1 MKTTHIKGSTVLKP
15 LKALA
20 LTSILALGLSTSAMA
35 GNILIT
41 GHDTDDHNASNYMN
55 WGLTYL
61 LTGNGSVV
69 PAAPTNKI
77 GFIGNSSPSLASYL
91 GNYNNFQF
99 YDLDVASWTNAFSDS
114 NDVLVI
120 GSGLDFIT
128 NAGSTTLNAAA
139 AQFTTY
145 FNAGGSLFVNTEQGM
160 GSSFYGFIPGF
171 GTTTNA
177 ALPGCSSGA
186 PACMQATAAG
196 ALVGLTNALINEA
209 SVTHTRF
216 PNVDPAFQALE
227 FYYNNNAGPFDA
239 ITIALRGG
247 TIGGGGFQTCG
258 TTGQPNCPVSEPT
271 VLPLLGIGLL
281 GMMAA
286 TFRRKKNKA

>member
-1 MKTTHIKGSTVLKP
+1 MKKFISKSLAAT
-15 LKALA
+15 ALM
-20 LTSILALGLSTSAMA
+20 LAMSTSAIA

-61 LTGNGSVV
+61 LTGNGSSV

-77 GFIGNSSPSLASYL
+77 GYLGNSNPGLASYL

-99 YDLDVASWTNAFSDS
+99 YDLGLASWTNAFSDG

-120 GSGLDFIT
+120 GSGFDFVT
-128 NAGSTTLNAAA
+128 NAGSAAMNAAA

-160 GSSFYGFIPGF
+160 GASFYGFIPGF

-177 ALPGCSSGA
+177 PLPGCTSGA
-186 PACMQATAAG
+186 PACMQATATG
-196 ALVGLTNALINEA
+196 ALVGMTNALINEA
-209 SVTHTRF
+209 NITHTRF
-216 PNVDPAFQALE
+216 PSLDPAFQSLE
-227 FYYNNNAGPFDA
+227 FYYNNGAGPTDA

-247 TIGGGGFQTCG
+247 TIGPGPGGGFQGCG
-258 TTGQPNCPVSEPT
+258 AAGQPNCPVPEPT

-281 GMMAA
+281 GMVAA
-286 TFRRKKNKA
+286 MRRKKA

>member
-1 MKTTHIKGSTVLKP
+1 MKKFISNSLAAT
-15 LKALA
+15 A
-20 LTSILALGLSTSAMA
+20 LTFAMSTSAMA

-69 PAAPTNKI
+69 PAAPTSKI
-77 GFIGNSSPSLASYL
+77 GYIGNSSANLASYL

-99 YDLDVASWTNAFSDS
+99 YDLDVATWTNAFSDG

-120 GSGLDFIT
+120 GSGFDFISA
-128 NAGSTTLNAAA
+128 AGSATMNAAA

-145 FNAGGSLFVNTEQGM
+145 FNSGGSLFVNTEQGL
-160 GSSFYGFIPGF
+160 GASFYGFIPGF

-177 ALPGCSSGA
+177 PLPGCSSGA

-196 ALVGLTNALINEA
+196 ALVGMTNALINEA
-209 SVTHTRF
+209 SITHTRF
-216 PNVDPAFQALE
+216 PSVDPAFQALE
-227 FYYNNNAGPFDA
+227 FYYNNNQGPFDA

-258 TTGQPNCPVSEPT
+258 TPGQPNCPVSEPS

-281 GMMAA
+281 GMIAA
-286 TFRRKKNKA
+286 VRRKKA

>member
-1 MKTTHIKGSTVLKP
+1 MKKFISNSLAAT
-15 LKALA
+15 A
-20 LTSILALGLSTSAMA
+20 LTLAISSSAMA

-69 PAAPTNKI
+69 PAAPTSKI
-77 GFIGNSSPSLASYL
+77 GYIGNSSANLATYL
-91 GNYNNFQF
+91 GNYNTFQF
-99 YDLDVASWTNAFSDS
+99 YDLDVATWTNAFSDG

-120 GSGLDFIT
+120 GSGFDFVS
-128 NAGSTTLNAAA
+128 NAGSAAMNAAA

-145 FNAGGSLFVNTEQGM
+145 FNGGGSLFVNTEQGM

-177 ALPGCSSGA
+177 PLPGCSSGA

-196 ALVGLTNALINEA
+196 TLVGMTNALINEA
-209 SVTHTRF
+209 SITHTRF
-216 PNVDPAFQALE
+216 PSVDPAFQALE
-227 FYYNNNAGPFDA
+227 FYYNNNQGPFDA

-247 TIGGGGFQTCG
+247 TIGGGGFQGCG
-258 TTGQPNCPVSEPT
+258 QAGQPNCPVPEPT

-281 GMMAA
+281 GMVAA
-286 TFRRKKNKA
+286 LRRKKT